1 MICCICTS
9 SYGAAGLPEIQVDP
23 DTHEITITGMAPQG
37 DDSSWVTL
45 KVMKPGYTQGTD
57 ISDETVFMNMID
69 NVADIDLAKNKAWKL
84 SYTTT
89 GKPGKYSLYVMYE
102 NSLEPDFFEDC
113 ITIYPTLQDVAE
125 SLSEVQSSGEL
136 ADLVDLA
143 CEANQIPSKV
153 FCSLDVAQKQN
164 VTNLIYQQKDTV
176 DSTDTF
182 TELLVGLS
190 FVEALSVADS
200 AGLAELALSEYA
212 AVSDSLP
219 AYEIYTDIL
228 DSTRK
233 NEIITTLKSGI
244 SGKTVNEA
252 AALFNDAVILKAVK
266 NAFPAGQI
274 KSILEI
280 GESWIGID
288 FGKYQKH
295 TNQGYI
301 NSTLAGRDFSDMG
314 KLKDAYDEAVS
325 KGEISKGDDT
335 PRGGGGGGSI
345 KVEIPAAPEPED
357 DTKNEAVNPSE
368 GAHYYNDLADCEWA
382 RESIEA
388 LSRRGIVNGVAQG
401 VFAPHSSV
409 KREEFLK
416 LLVLAL
422 LETDENATAAF
433 ADVPSDAWYYP
444 YVANGVLHG
453 ITGGMGDG
461 KFGAG
466 LNIRRE
472 DLAVMVY
479 RAIVPDAK
487 DASVQLKTNF
497 ADYDLISDYAREAVA
512 YLSENGII
520 TGNAD
525 GTFAPDQ
532 YATRAQAA
540 CIIHRLIR

>member
-1 MICCICTS
+1 MICCSCTS
-9 SYGAAGLPEIQVDP
+9 SHGAALLPEIRVDS
-23 DTHEITITGMAPQG
+23 DTHEITIMGSAPQ
-37 DDSSWVTL
+37 DDNSSWVTL
-45 KVMKPGYTQGTD
+45 KIMKPGYTQGTD
-57 ISDETVFMNMID
+57 ISNETDFMNMID
-69 NVADIDLAKNKAWKL
+69 NVADIDLDKNEPWKL

-102 NSLEPDFFEDC
+102 NSMEPDFFEDC
-113 ITIYPTLQDVAE
+113 ITIYPTLQYVAE

-143 CEANQIPSKV
+143 CEANQIPSKA
-153 FCSLDVAQKQN
+153 FCSLDTAQKQN

-176 DSTDTF
+176 DSVDSFTD
-182 TELLVGLS
+182 LIVGLS
-190 FVEALSVADS
+190 FVEALSVDDS

-228 DSTRK
+228 DSACK
-233 NEIITTLKSGI
+233 NEIITTLKSDI

-252 AALFNDAVILKAVK
+252 AGLFNDAVILKAVK

-314 KLKDAYDEAVS
+314 NLKDAYDEAVF
-325 KGEISKGDDT
+325 KGKISKGDDT

-345 KVEIPAAPEPED
+345 KVEIPAVSESED
-357 DTKNEAVNPSE
+357 DTKKEAV
-368 GAHYYNDLADCEWA
+368 HYYNDLADCEWA
-382 RESIEA
+382 REAIEE

-401 VFAPHSSV
+401 VFAPHSYV
-409 KREEFLK
+409 KREEFMK

-422 LETDENATAAF
+422 LETNENATADF
-433 ADVPSDAWYYP
+433 ADVPSDAWYYS

-453 ITGGMGDG
+453 ITSGMGDG

-479 RAIVPDAK
+479 RAIDPDVK
-487 DASVQLKTNF
+487 GDSVQTKTNF

-512 YLSENGII
+512 YLTENGII

-532 YATRAQAA
+532 YATRAQVA